1 MKKGMML
8 LISCLSI
15 SSYADINHQVDLG
28 FTDLSGLDKAFLG
41 ARYRYF
47 SDDLNALSG
56 PQELKS
62 HLHRVSNVAIGGFAN
77 DNLYYITSDATY
89 YWQHGV
95 ILAAGVQHVDDDSGI
110 WQSDSSLLNASIGN
124 QINDQLQIGLTAFYS
139 RVEET
144 SHFYPNEELTSVEW
158 SYAPY
163 IRWTNINNNQG
174 WDIEAKQ
181 LAGRYRYIQGRA
193 AYYVNQDWSVG
204 VVANVHGR
212 GDRDDN
218 YEIQTQYWF
227 NEHIALKFGLGSSLK
242 SDDGLNSATLLLNTR
257 W

>member
-1 MKKGMML
+1 MKKGIML
-8 LISCLSI
+8 LISCLSL
-15 SSYADINHQVDLG
+15 SSYADINHQIDLG

-56 PQELKS
+56 PQNLKA
-62 HLHRVSNVAIGGFAN
+62 HLHSVSNVAIGGFAN
-77 DNLYYITSDATY
+77 DNLYYINADGAY
-89 YWQHGV
+89 YAENGLILSGGIQH
-95 ILAAGVQHVDDDSGI
+95 INDDSSN
-110 WQSDSSLLNASIGN
+110 WQSDSSLLSASIGN
-124 QINDQLQIGLTAFYS
+124 QVNDQLQIGLTAFYS

-144 SHFYPNEELTSVEW
+144 RVYYPGEELTSVEW

-163 IRWTNINNNQG
+163 IRWTKINHNQG

-181 LAGRYRYIQGRA
+181 LAGRYRFIQGRA
-193 AYYVNQDWSVG
+193 SYYVNQGWSVAL
-204 VVANVHGR
+204 VANVHNR
-212 GDRDDN
+212 GDRNDN
-218 YEIQTQYWF
+218 YELQTQYWF

-242 SDDGLNSATLLLNTR
+242 SDDGLNSATLLLSTR